1 VHPRTRVAVVSS
13 LFALVIPTVV
23 VVLVGPESV
32 ARVGDQGGIP
42 RGIPLPHLPD
52 FRLFS
57 FSLVT
62 GALAVAAIVLV
73 QGAGVAEAAPNP
85 GDARPNPDQDIITQ
99 GAGNLASGFFR
110 GIPVGGSV
118 GQTALNVSVGARTR
132 WAAVWSGVWL
142 LVILALFSGLVAK
155 IAVPTL
161 GAILIF
167 AAIGSFQPGEI
178 RSILRTGRGSQITV
192 ITTFAAT
199 LFLPVAAAVGIGV
212 ALSLLL
218 QLNQEAMD
226 LAVVEL
232 IPLEHGRFEERPAP
246 PALTSYHVTTL
257 DVYGSLMYAG
267 ARTLQARLPDPAGT
281 RSPAVVLRLRR
292 RTSLGATFVKVVAD
306 YADRL
311 AEVDGRLY
319 LSGLDPSLTDRLRRT
334 GTSMGRCA
342 RSRPP
347 RSVVNRPGRPRSM
360 PRRGSSRGTTAA
372 DEPAP
377 GSGAPTCGKPAGR
390 CAGPCA
396 GLLCGH
402 RTSLPPGSRT
412 GRKLRSACCARG
424 LQGVQFFRFLRGDQ
438 PDLHQVK
445 RADEAVAE
453 AEAPGAGDRVPQRHR
468 PVMLQQE
475 ERGRGA
481 VRDVLED
488 VPAFL
493 LGEHVHA
500 AVGLDLLRS
509 GDRTGLHAFLALD
522 AEADQG
528 TDLAAEL
535 DRLGFR
541 QVAEMLD
548 FDFALGVLVDGQRV
562 DHPDHVALAEPF
574 EFGDDLA
581 VEVWLRESQ
590 HDELYRPD
598 GHETPPLLS
607 DRLLHPGR
615 GCVTRPTTG
624 ASALTG
630 GPRITPEEG

>member
-1 VHPRTRVAVVSS
+1 LGHQIRSSLAAAGRWVRAIGPERAHLRADIVAGLPRAISSVPDGMAAAVLAGVNPVQGLYAGFAGPIAGGLSSHTRLMVITTTSAAALAAGSALQGVAPAQRPAAIALLVILAGAALIAAGLVRLGRYTRFVSYSVMTGFLTGISVNIVCGQIADLTGAPARGSFPLAKAFDVLSHPGRINVASLLTGLGALAILALLARTRVAVVSS

-23 VVLVGPESV
+23 VVLAGADSV
-32 ARVGDQGGIP
+32 ARAGDQGGIP
-42 RGIPLPHLPD
+42 RGVPLPHLPD

-85 GDARPNPDQDIITQ
+85 GDARPNPDRDIIAQ
-99 GAGNLASGFFR
+99 GAGNLASGLFR

-142 LVILALFSGLVAK
+142 LVILALFSGLVAR

-167 AAIGSFQPGEI
+167 AAIGSLQPGEI
-178 RSILRTGRGSQITV
+178 TSILRTGPGSRIAV

-246 PALTSYHVTTL
+246 PTLTSHHVTTL

-306 YADRL
+306 YAGRL

-334 GTSMGRCA
+334 GHLDGPVRTFEA
-342 RSRPP
+342 TP
-347 RSVVNRPGRPRSM
+347 VVGESTR
-360 PRRGSSRGTTAA
+360 AA
-372 DEPAP
+372 
-377 GSGAPTCGKPAGR
+377 S
-390 CAGPCA
+390 
-396 GLLCGH
+396 
-402 RTSLPPGSRT
+402 
-412 GRKLRSACCARG
+412 
-424 LQGVQFFRFLRGDQ
+424 
-438 PDLHQVK
+438 
-445 RADEAVAE
+445 
-453 AEAPGAGDRVPQRHR
+453 
-468 PVMLQQE
+468 
-475 ERGRGA
+475 
-481 VRDVLED
+481 
-488 VPAFL
+488 
-493 LGEHVHA
+493 
-500 AVGLDLLRS
+500 
-509 GDRTGLHAFLALD
+509 LD
-522 AEADQG
+522 AEA
-528 TDLAAEL
+528 
-535 DRLGFR
+535 
-541 QVAEMLD
+541 
-548 FDFALGVLVDGQRV
+548 
-562 DHPDHVALAEPF
+562 
-574 EFGDDLA
+574 
-581 VEVWLRESQ
+581 WL
-590 HDELYRPD
+590 
-598 GHETPPLLS
+598 
-607 DRLLHPGR
+607 
-615 GCVTRPTTG
+615 VTRHN
-624 ASALTG
+624 G
-630 GPRITPEEG
+630 GG